1 MTIEMDDNEFGV
13 LLRPVLSEDDDDIY
27 GNVDVAVFSNLMP
40 ELDDEVHAR
49 YMFLAYKMAA
59 VLSFCEANP
68 DVDERL
74 DKYTED
80 LVEELGLLQD
90 EPHEIH
96 PKSKVTS
103 KHGNVITLDFS
114 TKCEGEG

>member
-1 MTIEMDDNEFGV
+1 
-13 LLRPVLSEDDDDIY
+13 
-27 GNVDVAVFSNLMP
+27 MP
-40 ELDDEVHAR
+40 EVNDEVHAR